1 MLLAAAKR
9 PTGVAS
15 EFGAHEVFLG
25 KVYLGKE
32 EKKRINTEDTEN
44 TEGTECWK
52 DENAKAWL
60 NEAAGLAVH
69 AGIGKMIGGI

>member
-1 MLLAAAKR
+1 MAAR
-9 PTGVAS
+9 DGRRGVAS
-15 EFGAHEVFLG
+15 GFGAHEVFLG

-60 NEAAGLAVH
+60 NEAAGLVVH
-69 AGIGKMIGGI
+69 AGIDKMIGRI